1 MPRFRSPRPRTIA
14 LASLVFVPLIAGGF
28 AMQTR
33 VSTDG
38 ARVFDQVL
46 TLVSDRFVDTLDA
59 AALYEKAAQGLVHEL
74 NDPYSELLPPKRLTE
89 FSRRTGGRYGGVGMA
104 IEDIGGSI
112 VVSKVFPHT
121 PAEEAGVAEGDH
133 ITQVETATTQ
143 GWTLANVSDSLIGT
157 VGTKVSVHFARPGV
171 AEPIVLRFTRA
182 LIHVPAVPYAIML
195 EGKIAYVPLQQFN
208 EDASEDLDAALK
220 RLVTAEGAKGVV
232 LDLRDDPGGILDQSL
247 EVSNAFLSEG
257 QQLVSVRGRN
267 ASTQIYT
274 AKEKPLF
281 PTVPLIVLVDGG
293 TASASEIVAGALQDH
308 DRGLIMGTTS
318 FGKGLV
324 QTVFPLDAGYA
335 LKMTT
340 AKWYTPSGRS
350 IQKERKLLPDGEFIE
365 VHPDSLETDS
375 SRKARPAFKSDAGR
389 TVYGGGAITPD
400 VVIKPDTL
408 TTQQQ
413 AFNKLIAPKIQPV
426 LQALAS
432 LALDVKSTVKSPS
445 FTVPPA
451 WRDDFYGRLQKAG
464 VAINR
469 AQYDSMSSYVDRV
482 IGGRVTLA
490 AFGDSAQ
497 KRRDLDVDVQLK
509 KAVELLQ
516 RSQTQK
522 DLFDEAQQLAAVPP
536 KK

>member
-1 MPRFRSPRPRTIA
+1 
-14 LASLVFVPLIAGGF
+14 
-28 AMQTR
+28 
-33 VSTDG
+33 
-38 ARVFDQVL
+38 
-46 TLVSDRFVDTLDA
+46 
-59 AALYEKAAQGLVHEL
+59 
-74 NDPYSELLPPKRLTE
+74 
-89 FSRRTGGRYGGVGMA
+89 
-104 IEDIGGSI
+104 
-112 VVSKVFPHT
+112 
-121 PAEEAGVAEGDH
+121 
-133 ITQVETATTQ
+133 
-143 GWTLANVSDSLIGT
+143 
-157 VGTKVSVHFARPGV
+157 
-171 AEPIVLRFTRA
+171 
-182 LIHVPAVPYAIML
+182 
-195 EGKIAYVPLQQFN
+195 
-208 EDASEDLDAALK
+208 
-220 RLVTAEGAKGVV
+220 
-232 LDLRDDPGGILDQSL
+232 
-247 EVSNAFLSEG
+247 
-257 QQLVSVRGRN
+257 
-267 ASTQIYT
+267 
-274 AKEKPLF
+274 
-281 PTVPLIVLVDGG
+281 
-293 TASASEIVAGALQDH
+293 
-308 DRGLIMGTTS
+308 MGTTS